1 MNAPSKVFAFRHSVL
16 SELCI
21 LPVLFLFFTSYLLNF
36 HIIQNIINI

>member
-21 LPVLFLFFTSYLLNF
+21 LSVLFLMSYLLNF
-36 HIIQNIINI
+36 YIIQNIINI